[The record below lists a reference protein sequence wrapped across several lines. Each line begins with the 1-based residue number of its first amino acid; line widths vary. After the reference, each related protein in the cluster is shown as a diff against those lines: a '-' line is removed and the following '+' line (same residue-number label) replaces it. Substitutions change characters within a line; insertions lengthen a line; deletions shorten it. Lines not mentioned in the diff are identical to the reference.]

1 MGNTNRRQ
9 FFQQAAGGSS
19 VVENV
24 KNFNIADDKVFQKFA
39 NKELPHGYAKATSAL
54 TPYSGAWTETQ
65 VIHLLR
71 RGTFGVKAQD
81 VTTLSAMTM
90 DQAVNYLI
98 NNTNPNP
105 APPVNN
111 YNDTYADPT
120 GVAMGQT
127 WVHAA
132 YGDGSVNSLRRASLK
147 AWWAGLMINEH
158 LSLQE
163 KMNFFWHNH
172 FATQTN
178 VVGDARMCY
187 NYHAM
192 LRANAFGNFKNLV
205 KLVTKDPAML
215 QYLNG
220 YLNTKTA
227 PDENYGRELQELFT
241 VSKYN
246 SPNYTED
253 DIKAAARVLTGWR
266 INTST
271 LTSYFDPAQHD
282 TSNKQFSSFYGNS
295 TIAGQSGMAG
305 ANETDTLIDMIFS
318 KFETAKYICS
328 KLYRFFVYYNIDA
341 NIDATVITP
350 LANLLVSSNFE
361 IKPVITTL
369 LKSAHFYD
377 VNNMG
382 CYVRTP
388 LELVLGTFRTFNIVL
403 PAGYTVAETYNVYN
417 YLRNYSLNLGLD
429 LGDPPNVAGWPAY
442 YQTPQYYELWIN
454 SATLPN
460 RMLYSDMAVNSG
472 LSNGPNMNI
481 RVDVLNF
488 TQQCPNAADPDMLID
503 YVCSLLLGVS
513 ASATEHGNLK
523 SILLSAQQNNS
534 YWTDAW
540 NDYVSNPNV
549 ANTTTVETRLRSMYT
564 YIMRLA
570 EHHLC

>member
-9 FFQQAAGGSS
+9 FFQQVTGGSS
-19 VVENV
+19 VADNA
-24 KNFNIADDKVFQKFA
+24 KAYSIAEDKIFQKFA
-39 NKELPHGYAKATSAL
+39 NQELPHNYAKATASL
-54 TPYSGAWTETQ
+54 TAYSGTWSQTQ
-65 VIHLLR
+65 AIHLLR
-71 RGTFGVKAQD
+71 RATFGVKAQD
-81 VTTLSAMTM
+81 VNTLTSMTM
-90 DQAVNYLI
+90 SQAVDYLV
-98 NNTNPNP
+98 NNVNPNP

-120 GVAMGQT
+120 GVPMGQT
-127 WVHAA
+127 WVNAA

-147 AWWAGLMINEH
+147 AWWAGLMINEN
-158 LSLQE
+158 LSVQE

-172 FATQTN
+172 FATQTY
-178 VVGDARMCY
+178 VIGEARLGY

-192 LRANAFGNFKNLV
+192 LRANSLGNFKTLV

-220 YLNTKTA
+220 YLNNKNA

-246 SPNYTED
+246 NPNYTED
-253 DIKAAARVLTGWR
+253 DIKAAAKVLTGWK

-282 TSNKQFSSFYGNS
+282 TGNKTFSAFYGN
-295 TIAGQSGMAG
+295 TVIAGQQGMAG
-305 ANETDTLIDMIFS
+305 ANETDQLIDMLLN

-328 KLYRFFVYYNIDA
+328 KLYRFFVYYNIDTDVD
-341 NIDATVITP
+341 NNVITP
-350 LANLLVSSNFE
+350 LAHILVDNNFE
-361 IKPVITTL
+361 IKPVITAL

-377 VNNMG
+377 VNNRG

-388 LELVLGTFRTFNIVL
+388 LEYILGTFRTFNVAL
-403 PAGYTVAETYNVYN
+403 PGSYTVADTYNAWN
-417 YLRNYSLNLGLD
+417 YLRNFSLNIGLD

-460 RMLYSDMAVNSG
+460 RMLFSDMAVNSG
-472 LSNGPNMNI
+472 LGNGPNMNI
-481 RVDVLNF
+481 RLDVLNF

-503 YVCSLLLGVS
+503 YVCSLLLGVD
-513 ASATEHGNLK
+513 ASATEHTNIK

-534 YWTDAW
+534 FWSDAW
-540 NDYVSNPNV
+540 NDYTANPTV
-549 ANTTTVETRLRSMYT
+549 ANTAVVETRLRSMYT

>member
-9 FFQQAAGGSS
+9 FFQQVTGGSS
-19 VVENV
+19 VAEVS
-24 KNFNIADDKVFQKFA
+24 KYDIAADKIFQKYA
-39 NKELPHGYAKATSAL
+39 NQELPHGYAKATATL
-54 TPYSGAWTETQ
+54 TPYSGSWTKTQ
-65 VIHLLR
+65 AMHLLR
-71 RGTFGVKAQD
+71 RATFGLKAQD
-81 VTTLSAMTM
+81 IDTVVGMGM
-90 DQAVNYLI
+90 DQAVDYLI
-98 NNTNPNP
+98 NNTNTNP

-111 YNDTYADPT
+111 YYDTLTDPT
-120 GVAMGQT
+120 GVQPGQT
-127 WVHAA
+127 WVNAA
-132 YGDGSVNSLRRASLK
+132 YGDGSVNSLRRASIK
-147 AWWAGLMINEH
+147 SWWIGMMINEQ
-158 LSLQE
+158 LSVQE

-187 NYHAM
+187 NFLAM
-192 LRANAFGNFKNLV
+192 LRTHSLGNFKTMV
-205 KLVTKDPAML
+205 KQVTIDPSML

-220 YLNTKTA
+220 YLNNKNA

-246 SPNYTED
+246 NPNYSES
-253 DIKAAARVLTGWR
+253 DIKAAAKVLTGWK

-282 TSNKQFSSFYGNS
+282 TGNKQFSSFYNN
-295 TIAGQSGMAG
+295 TIISGQSGMAG
-305 ANETDTLIDMIFS
+305 ANETELLIDMIFN

-341 NIDATVITP
+341 TIENNVIVP
-350 LANLLVSSNFE
+350 LANILVNNNFE
-361 IKPVITTL
+361 IKPVITAL
-369 LKSAHFYD
+369 FKSAHFYD
-377 VNNMG
+377 ANNMG

-388 LELVLGTFRTFNIVL
+388 LEYVIGTFRTFN
-403 PAGYTVAETYNVYN
+403 VAMPGTYSIAERYNVWN

-460 RMLYSDMAVNSG
+460 RMLFTDMAVNSG
-472 LSNGPNMNI
+472 LSNGPSMNI
-481 RVDVLNF
+481 KLDVLNF
-488 TQQCPNAADPDMLID
+488 AQQCTDAGDPDALID
-503 YVCSLLLGVS
+503 YVCSILLGVA
-513 ASATEHGNLK
+513 ASATEHDNLK

-540 NDYVSNPNV
+540 NDYISNPSA
-549 ANTTTVETRLRSMYT
+549 ANTTTVENRLRSMFT
-564 YIMRLA
+564 YLLRLA
-570 EHHLC
+570 EHQLC

>member
-1 MGNTNRRQ
+1 MGNNNRRQ
-9 FFQQAAGGSS
+9 FFQQFTGGSS
-19 VVENV
+19 VAETAAY
-24 KNFNIADDKVFQKFA
+24 NIAEDKLFQKYA
-39 NKELPHGYAKATSAL
+39 NKEMPHGYAKATATL

-65 VIHLLR
+65 AMHLLR
-71 RGTFGVKAQD
+71 RATFGLKAQD
-81 VTTLSAMTM
+81 IDTVVGMGM
-90 DQAVNYLI
+90 NGAVDYLI
-98 NNTNPNP
+98 NNSNPNP

-111 YNDTYADPT
+111 YYDTQADPT
-120 GVAMGQT
+120 GVQPGQT
-127 WVHAA
+127 WVNAA
-132 YGDGSVNSLRRASLK
+132 YGDGGVNSLRRASLK
-147 AWWAGLMINEH
+147 AWWLGLMVTEH
-158 LSLQE
+158 ISIQE

-178 VVGDARMCY
+178 VIGDARMCY

-192 LRANAFGNFKNLV
+192 LRANSLGNFKNMV

-220 YLNTKTA
+220 YLNNKNA

-246 SPNYTED
+246 SPNYTEE
-253 DIKAAARVLTGWR
+253 DIKQAAKVLTGWK

-271 LTSYFDPAQHD
+271 LTSYFDPSQHD
-282 TSNKQFSSFYGNS
+282 TGNKQFSSFYGN
-295 TIAGQSGMAG
+295 TVINGQNGMAG
-305 ANETDTLIDMIFS
+305 ANETDQLIDMIFS

-341 NIDATVITP
+341 TIESTVIEP
-350 LANLLVSSNFE
+350 LANLLISSNFE
-361 IKPVITTL
+361 IKPVITAL

-388 LELVLGTFRTFNIVL
+388 LEYVVGTFRTFNVQL
-403 PAGYTVAETYNVYN
+403 PGNYSVADTYNVWN

-429 LGDPPNVAGWPAY
+429 LGDPPNVAGWPAF

-460 RMLYSDMAVNSG
+460 RMLFTDMAVNSG
-472 LSNGPNMNI
+472 LSNGPYMNI
-481 RVDVLNF
+481 KVDVLNF
-488 TQQCPNAADPDMLID
+488 VKQCNNAGDPDVLID
-503 YVCSLLLGVS
+503 YVCSILLGVAVS
-513 ASATEHGNLK
+513 VIERDNLK

-534 YWTDAW
+534 YWSDAW
-540 NDYVSNPNV
+540 NEYTSNPTA
-549 ANTTTVETRLRSMYT
+549 ANTGTVETRLRSMFT
-564 YIMRLA
+564 YLLRLA

>member
-1 MGNTNRRQ
+1 MGNNNRRQ
-9 FFQQAAGGSS
+9 FFQQFTGGSS
-19 VVENV
+19 VAETAAY
-24 KNFNIADDKVFQKFA
+24 NIAEDKLFQKYA
-39 NKELPHGYAKATSAL
+39 NKEMPHGYAKATATL

-65 VIHLLR
+65 AMHLLR
-71 RGTFGVKAQD
+71 RATFGLKAQD
-81 VTTLSAMTM
+81 IDTIVGMGM
-90 DQAVNYLI
+90 NYAVDYLI
-98 NNTNPNP
+98 NNSNPNP

-111 YNDTYADPT
+111 YYDTQADPT
-120 GVAMGQT
+120 GVQPGQT
-127 WVHAA
+127 WVNAP

-147 AWWAGLMINEH
+147 AWWLGLMVTEQ
-158 LSLQE
+158 LSIQE

-178 VVGDARMCY
+178 VIGDARMCY

-192 LRANAFGNFKNLV
+192 LRANSLGNFKNLV

-220 YLNTKTA
+220 YLNNKNA

-246 SPNYTED
+246 SPNYTEE
-253 DIKAAARVLTGWR
+253 DIKQAARVLTGWK

-271 LTSYFDPAQHD
+271 LTSYFDPSQHD
-282 TSNKQFSSFYGNS
+282 TGNKQFSSFYGNAV
-295 TIAGQSGMAG
+295 INGQSGMAG
-305 ANETDTLIDMIFS
+305 ANETDQLIDMIFS

-341 NIDATVITP
+341 TIESTVIEP
-350 LANLLVSSNFE
+350 LANLLISSNFE
-361 IKPVITTL
+361 IKPVISVL

-388 LELVLGTFRTFNIVL
+388 LEYVVGTFRAFNVQM
-403 PAGYTVAETYNVYN
+403 PGNYSVADTYNVWN

-460 RMLYSDMAVNSG
+460 RMLFTDMAVNSG
-472 LSNGPNMNI
+472 LSNGPRMNI
-481 RVDVLNF
+481 KLDVLNF
-488 TQQCPNAADPDMLID
+488 VKQCSNAGDPDVLID
-503 YVCSLLLGVS
+503 YVCSMLLGVAVS
-513 ASATEHGNLK
+513 VTERDNLK

-534 YWTDAW
+534 YWSDAW
-540 NDYVSNPNV
+540 NEYTSNPT
-549 ANTTTVETRLRSMYT
+549 AAHTGTVETRLRSMFT
-564 YIMRLA
+564 YLLRLA

>member
-9 FFQQAAGGSS
+9 FFQQVTGGSS
-19 VVENV
+19 
-24 KNFNIADDKVFQKFA
+24 IADNATAYSIAEDKIFQKYA
-39 NKELPHGYAKATSAL
+39 NKEMPHGYAKATATL
-54 TPYSGAWTETQ
+54 TPYSGTWTETQ
-65 VIHLLR
+65 AIHLLR
-71 RGTFGVKAQD
+71 RATFGVKAQD
-81 VTTLSAMTM
+81 VNMLSTMTM
-90 DQAVNYLI
+90 DQAVNYLL
-98 NNTNPNP
+98 NNLNPNP

-111 YNDTYADPT
+111 YNDTYQDPT

-127 WVHAA
+127 WVNAA

-147 AWWAGLMINEH
+147 AWWSGLIINEN
-158 LSLQE
+158 LSIQE

-192 LRANAFGNFKNLV
+192 LRANSLGNFKTLV
-205 KLVTKDPAML
+205 TSVTKDPAML

-220 YLNTKTA
+220 YLNNKNA

-253 DIKAAARVLTGWR
+253 DIKAAAKVLTGWK

-282 TSNKQFSSFYGNS
+282 TGNKSFSSFYGN
-295 TIAGQSGMAG
+295 TVINGQSGMAG
-305 ANETDTLIDMIFS
+305 ANETDQLINMIFN

-341 NIDATVITP
+341 TVDANVITP

-361 IKPVITTL
+361 IKPVVSAL

-377 VNNMG
+377 VNSMG

-388 LELVLGTFRTFNIVL
+388 LEYILGTFRTFNVEL
-403 PAGYTVAETYNVYN
+403 PASYTVADTYNVWN
-417 YLRNYSLNLGLD
+417 YLRNYALNIGQD
-429 LGDPPNVAGWPAY
+429 LGDPPNVAGWPAF

-460 RMLYSDMAVNSG
+460 RMLFTDIAVNSG
-472 LSNGPNMNI
+472 LSNCPSMNI
-481 RVDVLNF
+481 KLDVLNF
-488 TQQCPNAADPDMLID
+488 TKQCPNAADADALID
-503 YVCSLLLGVS
+503 YVCFILLGAA
-513 ASATEHGNLK
+513 ASATEHDNLK

-534 YWTDAW
+534 YWSDAW
-540 NDYVSNPNV
+540 NEYMSNPNV
-549 ANTTTVETRLRSMYT
+549 ANTATVETRLRSMYT

>member
-9 FFQQAAGGSS
+9 FFQQSVGGSS
-19 VVENV
+19 TVEAS
-24 KNFNIADDKVFQKFA
+24 FNIADDKIFQKFA
-39 NKELPHGYAKATSAL
+39 NKELPKGLAKGTASLA
-54 TPYSGAWTETQ
+54 PYTGAWAEAQ
-65 VIHLLR
+65 AIHLLR
-71 RGTFGVKAQD
+71 RATFGVKAQD
-81 VTTLSAMTM
+81 VTTLTGMTM

-120 GVAMGQT
+120 GVALGQT
-127 WVHAA
+127 WVNAG

-147 AWWAGLMINEH
+147 AWWVGLMINEN
-158 LSLQE
+158 LSVQE

-178 VVGDARMCY
+178 VIGDARICY

-192 LRANAFGNFKNLV
+192 LRANSFGNFKDMV

-220 YLNTKTA
+220 YLNTKSA

-241 VSKYN
+241 VSKFN

-253 DIKAAARVLTGWR
+253 DIKAAAKVLTGWR

-282 TSNKQFSSFYGNS
+282 TSNKVFSSFYNNS

-305 ANETDTLIDMIFS
+305 AHETDQLIDMIFS

-341 NIDATVITP
+341 TVDANIITP

-361 IKPVITTL
+361 IKPVITAL

-388 LELVLGTFRTFNIVL
+388 LEYVLGTVRTFNVTL
-403 PAGYTVAETYNVYN
+403 PASYTVAQTYNAWN

-429 LGDPPNVAGWPAY
+429 LGDPPNVAGWPSY

-460 RMLYSDMAVNSG
+460 RMLYSDIITNSG
-472 LSNGPNMNI
+472 LSNGPSMN
-481 RVDVLNF
+481 VKLDVLNF
-488 TQQCPNAADPDMLID
+488 AQQCNNAADPDMLID
-503 YVCSLLLGVS
+503 YVCSLLLGVA
-513 ASATEHGNLK
+513 ASATEVANIK

-540 NDYVSNPNV
+540 TAYISTPTP
-549 ANTTTVETRLRSMYT
+549 ANKTVVENRLRSMFT

-570 EHHLC
+570 EHQLC

>member
-1 MGNTNRRQ
+1 MGNNNRRQ
-9 FFQQAAGGSS
+9 FFQQFTGGSS
-19 VVENV
+19 VAETAAY
-24 KNFNIADDKVFQKFA
+24 NIAEDKLFQKYA
-39 NKELPHGYAKATSAL
+39 NKEMPHGYAKATASL

-65 VIHLLR
+65 AMHLLR
-71 RGTFGVKAQD
+71 RATFGLKAQD
-81 VTTLSAMTM
+81 IDTIVGMGM
-90 DQAVNYLI
+90 NYAVDYLI
-98 NNTNPNP
+98 SNSNPNP

-111 YNDTYADPT
+111 YYDTQADPT
-120 GVAMGQT
+120 GVQPGQT
-127 WVHAA
+127 WVNAP

-147 AWWAGLMINEH
+147 AWWLGLMVTEQ
-158 LSLQE
+158 LSIQE

-178 VVGDARMCY
+178 VIGDARMCY

-192 LRANAFGNFKNLV
+192 LRANSLGNFKNMV

-220 YLNTKTA
+220 YLNNKNA

-246 SPNYTED
+246 SPNYTEE
-253 DIKAAARVLTGWR
+253 DIKQAAKVLTGWK

-271 LTSYFDPAQHD
+271 LTSYFDPSQHD
-282 TSNKQFSSFYGNS
+282 TGNKQFSSFYGNAV
-295 TIAGQSGMAG
+295 INGQSGMAG
-305 ANETDTLIDMIFS
+305 ANETDQLIDMIFS

-341 NIDATVITP
+341 AIESTVIEP
-350 LANLLVSSNFE
+350 LANLLISSNFE
-361 IKPVITTL
+361 IKPVITAL

-377 VNNMG
+377 MNNMG

-388 LELVLGTFRTFNIVL
+388 LEYVVGTFRTFNVQM
-403 PAGYTVAETYNVYN
+403 PGNYSVADTYNVWN

-460 RMLYSDMAVNSG
+460 RMLFTDMAVNSG
-472 LSNGPNMNI
+472 LSNGPYMNI
-481 RVDVLNF
+481 KVDVLNF
-488 TQQCPNAADPDMLID
+488 VKQCSNAGDPDVLID
-503 YVCSLLLGVS
+503 YVCSILLGVAVS
-513 ASATEHGNLK
+513 VTERDNLK
-523 SILLSAQQNNS
+523 SILLSAQPNNS
-534 YWTDAW
+534 YWSDAW
-540 NDYVSNPNV
+540 NEYTSNPTA
-549 ANTTTVETRLRSMYT
+549 ANTGTVETRLRSMFT
-564 YIMRLA
+564 YLLRLA

>member
-1 MGNTNRRQ
+1 MGHTNRRQ
-9 FFQQAAGGSS
+9 FFQQVTGGSS
-19 VVENV
+19 VADT
-24 KNFNIADDKVFQKFA
+24 KAYSIAEDKIFQKYA
-39 NKELPHGYAKATSAL
+39 NKELPHGYAKATASL
-54 TPYSGAWTETQ
+54 NPYSGPWTETQ
-65 VIHLLR
+65 VMHLLR
-71 RGTFGVKAQD
+71 RTTFGVKAQD
-81 VTTLSAMTM
+81 VATLKGMTL
-90 DQAVNYLI
+90 DQAVYYLI

-105 APPVNN
+105 APPLN
-111 YNDTYADPT
+111 YYQDTYADPT
-120 GVAMGQT
+120 GVPMGQT
-127 WVHAA
+127 WVNAP

-147 AWWAGLMINEH
+147 AWWIGLMLNEGI
-158 LSLQE
+158 SIQE

-178 VVGDARMCY
+178 VIGDARMCY

-192 LRANAFGNFKNLV
+192 LRANSLGNFKTMV

-220 YLNTKTA
+220 YLNNKNA

-246 SPNYTED
+246 NPNYTED
-253 DIKAAARVLTGWR
+253 DIKAAAKVLTGWK

-271 LTSYFDPAQHD
+271 LTSYFDPSLHD
-282 TSNKQFSSFYGNS
+282 TSNKQFSSFYGNAV
-295 TIAGQSGMAG
+295 IAGQSGMAG
-305 ANETDTLIDMIFS
+305 ANETDQLIDMLLA

-350 LANLLVSSNFE
+350 LAQILVDNNFE
-361 IKPVITTL
+361 IKPVLTAL
-369 LKSAHFYD
+369 FKSAHFYD

-388 LELVLGTFRTFNIVL
+388 LEYILGTFRTFDMQL
-403 PAGYTVAETYNVYN
+403 PANYTVADTYNAWN
-417 YLRNYSLNLGLD
+417 YLRNYSLNIGLD
-429 LGDPPNVAGWPAY
+429 LGDPPNVAGWPAF

-460 RMLYSDMAVNSG
+460 RMLFTDKAVNSG
-472 LSNGPNMNI
+472 VGNGPNMNI
-481 RVDVLNF
+481 KIDVLNF
-488 TQQCPNAADPDMLID
+488 TQQCPNAGDPDALID
-503 YVCSLLLGVS
+503 YVCSYLLGVA
-513 ASATEHGNLK
+513 ASATEHASIK

-534 YWTDAW
+534 FWTDAW
-540 NDYVSNPNV
+540 HDYVTSPN
-549 ANTTTVETRLRSMYT
+549 ATNTAIVETRLRSMYT
-564 YIMRLA
+564 YITRLA